1 MMENK
6 PSKKVG
12 SVLVRLAQGRG
23 WLFLGLFLLCI
34 GIFVVD
40 WSGFF
45 PSVLSDSQRVPKQS
59 PTEVFKIASSH
70 RPQEVLKDGYV
81 SSQSCVDCHP
91 NQHESWHASYH
102 RTMTQVAT
110 PETVI
115 GRFDG
120 SQVKVDALQAEFDRR
135 GDEFWVK
142 MFPVGGKEIE
152 QPVVMTTGSHHQQAY
167 WMSTGW
173 QRQLSMVPFVY
184 IRDADRWFPR
194 RAIFLKPP
202 GAQADALHKG
212 RWNNTCIACH
222 TTHGDPAISASGI
235 QTKVAE
241 FGIACEACHGP
252 GENHMRFHQES
263 SSSEAT
269 EIAKDDIVNPSS
281 LSHMRNAEVCG
292 QCHST
297 FADDLASFSAGG
309 DQYRPGDALWETRD
323 HAGLQKDDSQ
333 FWKDGMVRVS
343 GREFNGLVDTP
354 CYQRGTMTCLSC
366 HSMHQE
372 ETDTRPLTEWA
383 NDQLRVDALGND
395 ACLQCHKEFS
405 EQDALTAHTHHAA
418 DSSGSLCYNC
428 HMPHTSYGLLKA
440 IRSHQIS
447 SPDVHVDLSTGRMNA
462 CNLCHLD
469 KTLGWTAEHL
479 QSWYGSESPP
489 LDEEQQK
496 ISAAVLQ
503 LLTGDAG
510 QRALVAWHLGWPDA
524 QEISGTDW
532 IAPQLSVL
540 LEDPYDAVR
549 YIANRALLTLA
560 GYTHWSFD
568 FLAPQETR
576 AEARE
581 EVVSIWNRLRENSI
595 EEPDPAVLLDAEG
608 RLEKELQQK
617 LLLRRSNREVYL
629 RE

>member
-1 MMENK
+1 MENK

-40 WSGFF
+40 WSSFF
-45 PSVLSDSQRVPKQS
+45 PLVLSDSQRVPKQS

>member
-1 MMENK
+1 
-6 PSKKVG
+6 
-12 SVLVRLAQGRG
+12 
-23 WLFLGLFLLCI
+23 
-34 GIFVVD
+34 
-40 WSGFF
+40 
-45 PSVLSDSQRVPKQS
+45 
-59 PTEVFKIASSH
+59 
-70 RPQEVLKDGYV
+70 
-81 SSQSCVDCHP
+81 
-91 NQHESWHASYH
+91 
-102 RTMTQVAT
+102 
-110 PETVI
+110 
-115 GRFDG
+115 
-120 SQVKVDALQAEFDRR
+120 
-135 GDEFWVK
+135 
-142 MFPVGGKEIE
+142 
-152 QPVVMTTGSHHQQAY
+152 
-167 WMSTGW
+167 
-173 QRQLSMVPFVY
+173 
-184 IRDADRWFPR
+184 
-194 RAIFLKPP
+194 
-202 GAQADALHKG
+202 
-212 RWNNTCIACH
+212 
-222 TTHGDPAISASGI
+222 
-235 QTKVAE
+235 
-241 FGIACEACHGP
+241 
-252 GENHMRFHQES
+252 
-263 SSSEAT
+263 
-269 EIAKDDIVNPSS
+269 
-281 LSHMRNAEVCG
+281 
-292 QCHST
+292 
-297 FADDLASFSAGG
+297 
-309 DQYRPGDALWETRD
+309 
-323 HAGLQKDDSQ
+323 
-333 FWKDGMVRVS
+333 
-343 GREFNGLVDTP
+343 
-354 CYQRGTMTCLSC
+354 
-366 HSMHQE
+366 MHQE

>member
-1 MMENK
+1 MENK

-309 DQYRPGDALWETRD
+309 DQYRSGDALWETRD

>member
-1 MMENK
+1 MEEK
-6 PSKKVG
+6 PSKKVR
-12 SVLVRLAQGRG
+12 SVVARLAQARG

-34 GIFVVD
+34 GIFVFD
-40 WSGFF
+40 WSSFYSLLM
-45 PSVLSDSQRVPKQS
+45 PDSQRVSKQS
-59 PTEVFKIASSH
+59 PTEVFKTASKH

-120 SQVKVDALQAEFDRR
+120 SQVKVGALQAEFDRR

-184 IRDADRWFPR
+184 IRDADQWFPR

-235 QTKVAE
+235 QTNVAE

-252 GENHMRFHQES
+252 GENHMRFHQGS
-263 SSSEAT
+263 SAGEAT

-281 LSHMRNAEVCG
+281 LSHLRNAEVCG

-323 HAGLQKDDSQ
+323 QAALQKDDSQ

-383 NDQLRVDALGND
+383 NDQLRVDALEND
-395 ACLQCHKEFS
+395 ACLQCHKEFG
-405 EQDALTAHTHHAA
+405 EPDALTAHTHHAA
-418 DSSGSLCYNC
+418 ESSGSLCYNC

-447 SPDVHVDLSTGRMNA
+447 SPDVQVDLSTGRMNA
-462 CNLCHLD
+462 CNLCHLN

-479 QSWYGSESPP
+479 QSWYGLEPP
-489 LDEEQQK
+489 LLDEEQK
-496 ISAAVLQ
+496 TISAAVLN

-510 QRALVAWHLGWPDA
+510 QRALVAWHLGWPVA
-524 QEISGTDW
+524 QEVSETDW
-532 IAPQLSVL
+532 LAPQLAVL

-549 YIANRALLTLA
+549 YIANRSLSALP
-560 GYTHWSFD
+560 GYEQWSFD

-576 AEARE
+576 SQARE
-581 EVVSIWNRLRENSI
+581 EVVAIWNRLRENSA
-595 EEPDPAVLLDAEG
+595 EEPDPAVLLNAEG
-608 RLEKELQQK
+608 SLEKDLQQE

>member
-1 MMENK
+1 MEEK
-6 PSKKVG
+6 PSKKVR
-12 SVLVRLAQGRG
+12 SVIARLAQARW
-23 WLFLGLFLLCI
+23 WLFLGLFLFCI
-34 GIFVVD
+34 GIFLFD
-40 WSGFF
+40 WSSFYSLLM
-45 PSVLSDSQRVPKQS
+45 PDSQPVSKQP
-59 PTEVFKIASSH
+59 PTEIFKTASKH
-70 RPQEVLKDGYV
+70 RPQEVLNDGYV

-91 NQHESWHASYH
+91 NQHASWHASYH

-120 SQVKVDALQAEFDRR
+120 SQVKVGALQAEFDRR

-252 GENHMRFHQES
+252 GENHMRFHQGS
-263 SSSEAT
+263 SAGEVT
-269 EIAKDDIVNPSS
+269 EITKDDIVNPSS
-281 LSHMRNAEVCG
+281 LSHQRNAEVCG

-297 FADDLASFSAGG
+297 FADDLASFVTQG
-309 DQYRPGDALWETRD
+309 DQYRPGDSLWETRNEAD
-323 HAGLQKDDSQ
+323 LNKTDAQ
-333 FWKDGMVRVS
+333 FWSDGMVRVS
-343 GREFNGLVDTP
+343 GREFNGLLDTA
-354 CYQRGTMTCLSC
+354 CYQRGEMTCVSC

-372 ETDTRPLTEWA
+372 DEDSRPASEWA

-395 ACLQCHKEFS
+395 TCLECHQEYQGES
-405 EQDALTAHTHHAA
+405 QLTAHTHHAA
-418 DSSGSLCYNC
+418 SSSGSLCYNC

-447 SPDVHVDLSTGRMNA
+447 SPDVSVDLATGRMNA

-469 KTLGWTAEHL
+469 KTLGWTADHL
-479 QSWYGSESPP
+479 TSWYGIKPP
-489 LDEEQQK
+489 VLDEEQK
-496 ISAAVLQ
+496 SISASVLQ

-510 QRALVAWHLGWPDA
+510 QRALMAWHLGWPVA
-524 QEISGTDW
+524 QAISGTEW
-532 IAPQLSVL
+532 IAPQLSIL

-549 YIANRALLTLA
+549 YIANRSLSTLP
-560 GYTHWSFD
+560 GYEQWSFD
-568 FLAPQETR
+568 FLSPAENR
-576 AEARE
+576 VEARKE
-581 EVVSIWNRLRENSI
+581 AVSLWRRRRTGSPNESN
-595 EEPDPAVLLDAEG
+595 PAVLLGSDG
-608 RLEKELQQK
+608 DLEQASQQQ
-617 LLLRRSNREVYL
+617 LLRRRSDREIYL

>member
-40 WSGFF
+40 WSGFL
-45 PSVLSDSQRVPKQS
+45 PSVISDSQRVPKQS

-252 GENHMRFHQES
+252 GENHIRFHQES

-269 EIAKDDIVNPSS
+269 EMPKDDIVNPSS

-323 HAGLQKDDSQ
+323 HAGLQKDDAQ

-372 ETDTRPLTEWA
+372 ETDTRPVTEWA
-383 NDQLRVDALGND
+383 NDQLRVAALEND

-469 KTLGWTAEHL
+469 KTLSWTAEHL
-479 QSWYGSESPP
+479 QSWYGLESPP
-489 LDEEQQK
+489 LDEEQK
-496 ISAAVLQ
+496 TISAAVLN

-581 EVVSIWNRLRENSI
+581 EVVAIWNRLRENSA